1 MRKAERK
8 IELLAPAGNMDAL
21 KAAVTGGCDAV
32 YLGGTLFSARAFAGN
47 FNHEELIEAVRYCH
61 VRGVCVYVTLN
72 TLLFETEVENAMKE
86 VEFLYEHDVD
96 ALLVQDLGLFRLVR
110 QCFPDFPVHCSTQ
123 MHIHNLSGVRMMQK
137 LGAERVVLARE
148 TPLELIRECC
158 REDID
163 IEVFV
168 YGALC
173 ISYSGQCLMSES
185 LKNRSGNRG
194 MCAQCCRL
202 KYFEDDVPEGKSG
215 QGDYLLSPKDLNVI
229 DRLG

>member
-21 KAAVTGGCDAV
+21 KAAVAGGCDAV

-96 ALLVQDLGLFRLVR
+96 ALLVQELGLFRLVR
-110 QCFPDFPVHCSTQ
+110 QCFPDFPVIGINDRTIAVEPLALRIFPEIVGYFGQCAGLVNIIGIEPGGDFTGGQ
-123 MHIHNLSGVRMMQK
+123 IHAVVDGV
-137 LGAERVVLARE
+137 ERAAVLARNH
-148 TPLELIRECC
+148 L
-158 REDID
+158 
-163 IEVFV
+163 
-168 YGALC
+168 ALLTQT
-173 ISYSGQCLMSES
+173 Y
-185 LKNRSGNRG
+185 R
-194 MCAQCCRL
+194 RL
-202 KYFEDDVPEGKSG
+202 CV
-215 QGDYLLSPKDLNVI
+215 
-229 DRLG
+229 